1 MSAANLLIEKY
12 YESTS
17 IDTDVIVKKVANQV
31 QKQQDYLV
39 YMVKKRMN
47 SQDFVMKLPV
57 VYWAQSA

>member
-47 SQDFVMKLPV
+47 SQDFPMKLPV